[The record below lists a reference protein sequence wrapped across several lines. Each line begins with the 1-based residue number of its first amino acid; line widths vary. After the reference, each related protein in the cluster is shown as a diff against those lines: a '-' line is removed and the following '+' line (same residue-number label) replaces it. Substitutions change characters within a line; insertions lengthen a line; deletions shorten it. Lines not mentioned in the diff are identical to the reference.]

1 MDWPPAPE
9 ETRLNQ
15 NKKKEKRTMQTKPL
29 KWTKANEN
37 PKSPAMKRLRK
48 IKRELRI
55 TQGYMALLACI
66 LS

>member
-1 MDWPPAPE
+1 
-9 ETRLNQ
+9 
-15 NKKKEKRTMQTKPL
+15 MQTKPL
-29 KWTKANEN
+29 KWTKADAN